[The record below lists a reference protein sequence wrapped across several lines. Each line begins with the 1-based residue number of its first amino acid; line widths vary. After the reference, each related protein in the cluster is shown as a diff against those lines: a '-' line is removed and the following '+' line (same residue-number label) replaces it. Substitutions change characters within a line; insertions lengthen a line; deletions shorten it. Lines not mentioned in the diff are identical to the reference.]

1 MNESVSKAITF
12 LRFPLI
18 FMVVVLH
25 ALFTTLDVN
34 TFFIYNFI
42 STLMSNI
49 LARVAVPMFFAISGY
64 LFFYKVV
71 KFSLSVYGDKLRKR
85 INSLLIPYVL
95 WIAIFILAYFVII
108 KVNLISISGGK
119 TVYDYAMIDYLL
131 AFFNE
136 NVSENGAMVVFT
148 GDGAPIAF
156 HMWFIR
162 DLMIACVLTPIIYAL
177 CRNVVVGGLVSVVLL
192 VLWIMNMGLD
202 ASGHYY
208 LSVIT
213 FFSVGAYLQ
222 LQNIQL
228 QNLSNAWWL
237 ILVYIIGIVVECTL
251 FHGIQPICMIWHN
264 VNILI
269 GIVVFFVVALKISSK
284 VSMPVTLTES
294 TFFVYGTHAM
304 VILLLTKLAQR
315 FVPQSDLLMT
325 ITYVLAPIVCTAM
338 CVGVYVLAKLIMPR
352 VTKVLTGGR

>member
-1 MNESVSKAITF
+1 MNESISKAITF

-25 ALFTTLDVN
+25 AQFTTLDVN
-34 TFFIYNFI
+34 ALSVYSFI

-49 LARVAVPMFFAISGY
+49 LTRVAVPMFFVISGY
-64 LFFYKVV
+64 LFFYKVAE
-71 KFSLSVYGDKLRKR
+71 FSLSVYGDKLKKR
-85 INSLLIPYVL
+85 VNSLLIPYVL
-95 WIAIFILAYFVII
+95 WIAVFILAYSVII
-108 KVNLISISGGK
+108 KVNLVSMSGGK
-119 TVYDYAMIDYLL
+119 TVYDYEMMDYLL

-136 NVSENGAMVVFT
+136 NINENGVIAVFT
-148 GDGAPIAF
+148 GEGAPIAF

-162 DLMIACVLTPIIYAL
+162 DLMIVCIISPIIYVL
-177 CRNVVVGGLVSVVLL
+177 CKDMVVGGGISVVLL
-192 VLWIMNMGLD
+192 VLWVMNMSLD

-208 LSVIT
+208 LSAIT

-222 LQNIQL
+222 LQNMRL

-237 ILVYIIGIVVECTL
+237 ILVYLIGAVVECIL
-251 FHGIQPICMIWHN
+251 FRGSQPICMIVHN

-269 GIVVFFVVALKISSK
+269 GIVAFFVAALKIANKIS
-284 VSMPVTLTES
+284 VPMIMTES
-294 TFFVYGTHAM
+294 TFFVYGIHAM
-304 VILLLTKLAQR
+304 VILLLSKLAQR

-325 ITYVLAPIVCTAM
+325 ITYVFVPIICTVM
-338 CVGVYVLAKLIMPR
+338 CVCMYVLARLIMPQ